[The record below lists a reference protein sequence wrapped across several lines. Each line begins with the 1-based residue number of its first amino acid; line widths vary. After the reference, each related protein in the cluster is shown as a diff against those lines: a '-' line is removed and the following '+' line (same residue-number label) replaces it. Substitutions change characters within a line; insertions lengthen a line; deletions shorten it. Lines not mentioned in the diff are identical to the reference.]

1 MTQAERSRLMT
12 QLHDG
17 PVQDVTVARMRV
29 DILRRRLSAERTAPV
44 ELDELDE
51 LDATLADAAESLRG
65 IVAELA
71 AEPG

>member
-1 MTQAERSRLMT
+1 MTRAERSRLMT

-29 DILRRRLSAERTAPV
+29 DILRRRLGAERTAPV
-44 ELDELDE
+44 ELDE

-71 AEPG
+71 AEAG

>member
-1 MTQAERSRLMT
+1 MTQDERARLMT

-29 DILRRRLSAERTAPV
+29 DILRRRLSAERAAPV
-44 ELDELDE
+44 ELDE

-65 IVAELA
+65 IVAALA
-71 AEPG
+71 ADAG

>member
-12 QLHDG
+12 RLHDG

-29 DILRRRLSAERTAPV
+29 DILRRRLSAERTAPA
-44 ELDELDE
+44 ELDE

-71 AEPG
+71 AKAG

>member
-1 MTQAERSRLMT
+1 MTQDERARLMT

-29 DILRRRLSAERTAPV
+29 DILRRRLSAERAAPV
-44 ELDELDE
+44 ELDE

-65 IVAELA
+65 IVAALA
-71 AEPG
+71 ADPG